1 MGLFR
6 RSSSKP
12 PRRGLP
18 GRSEGYTPPYRV
30 DSASQRPRSKSRG
43 IGGTLAT
50 ALSTFVTLFVIAG
63 AIGLAAITLPFI
75 TSFGGNASPTPPP
88 ASIEPGRPTLTKPTN
103 PITASATAT
112 ISGTLPQDLLN
123 KSGAIIRIII
133 TRADQSMIT
142 GAEINVP
149 KTAGFDVT
157 QIPLSAGKNT
167 IEAVIVVDGV
177 EGTRSAPITIVRDT
191 SAPTLTI
198 TTPTSGASMSGETVT
213 VTGKTDKEI
222 DVQVRNET
230 TGTIEGGRST
240 AKGAFSLALALRNG
254 TNVLTI
260 TATDEAGN
268 QTSKSLEIST
278 SASVGRISI
287 ILNPGTIIL
296 SKKPIAFRITAT
308 ATDSAGALA
317 ANVRVCMYV
326 SADGLRPDPI
336 APGKCLTS
344 DVNGRAAWDYNFP
357 ENFNTEGRG
366 LVTVTYELSVGDP
379 ISSTQGFNVYLVKKP

>member
-30 DSASQRPRSKSRG
+30 DSASQRTKTPSRSV
-43 IGGTLAT
+43 GGTIAT
-50 ALSTFVTLFVIAG
+50 ALSTFITLFAIAG
-63 AIGLAAITLPFI
+63 AIGLAVVMLPII
-75 TSFGGNASPTPPP
+75 TSIGGSGSPTPPP
-88 ASIEPGRPTLTKPTN
+88 ASLEPGRPTLTEPSE
-103 PITASATAT
+103 PITAASTVT
-112 ISGTLPQDLLN
+112 ISGNLPQDLLD
-123 KSGAIIRIII
+123 KSDAIIRIII
-133 TRADQSMIT
+133 TRDDGSVIT
-142 GAEINVP
+142 GAEIKMP
-149 KTAGFDVT
+149 KTAGFDVA
-157 QIPLSAGKNT
+157 QIPLSSGTNV
-167 IEAVIVVDGV
+167 IEAVVVVNGV
-177 EGTRSAPITIVRDT
+177 EGTRSTSITIVRDT
-191 SAPTLTI
+191 SAPSLTV
-198 TTPTSGASMSGETVT
+198 TAPTPGEIMNGDSVT
-213 VTGKTDKEI
+213 VTGKTDKDI

-240 AKGAFSLALALRNG
+240 TKGAFSIGITLRDG

-260 TATDEAGN
+260 TATDGAGN
-268 QTSKSLEIST
+268 QTSTSVEIST

-308 ATDSAGALA
+308 ATDSTGSPAT
-317 ANVRVCMYV
+317 NVRVCMYV
-326 SADGLRPDPI
+326 TADGATPSEP
-336 APGKCLTS
+336 ACVTS

-357 ENFNTEGRG
+357 DNFNTEGRG

-379 ISSTQGFNVYLVKKP
+379 ISGTQSFRVYLVKP